1 MHRVVKKADI
11 SARISPSRGWFPF
24 LDYMTMEME
33 RNCYSATGKECA
45 MTLRATEILRQ
56 IRGFNAIEIEKHRVA
71 YVCWTWLNPGKDLF
85 EAYVEKNANFVRT
98 GDIST
103 KSELD
108 ELAGYSEIGVP
119 EELRAFYLI
128 FGKLSFG
135 GLDGRV
141 DIFSVERQL
150 ADLRTAA
157 RKSIGLMDT
166 ILFDRGCDRSVVEAV
181 NGRLGQTA
189 FDRLNAEYKCIGWF
203 DTDVPGNER
212 EYIHYDHLGNFGT
225 VVQRR
230 DTLCVSS
237 DGGSPERQCAGRP
250 DASLSRIVLRL
261 LHDRLP
267 ARDAVIPALARAQ
280 PSHTVHPRHL

>member
-128 FGKLSFG
+128 FGKLSFHG
-135 GLDGRV
+135 PRGCV
-141 DIFSVERQL
+141 DISSAGSL
-150 ADLRTAA
+150 LGDLKTSA
-157 RKSIGLMDT
+157 RKSIGLMDS
-166 ILFDRGCDRSVVEAV
+166 ILFVQGRERSDLHAV
-181 NGRLGQTA
+181 NGGIGQAA

-203 DTDVPGNER
+203 DTDVQGGER
-212 EYIHYDHLGNFGT
+212 EYIHYDRFGNYYT
-225 VVQRR
+225 
-230 DTLCVSS
+230 
-237 DGGSPERQCAGRP
+237 AGRK
-250 DASLSRIVLRL
+250 
-261 LHDRLP
+261 
-267 ARDAVIPALARAQ
+267 RAYRRVCIKRRKNGLCGKQ
-280 PSHTVHPRHL
+280 